1 LLSRSLREHPRV
13 WLLVLAPL
21 FIAVETACSGPPASS
36 SGQVQIT
43 KKQADDFLKRGD
55 KTVKRMDARGVVA
68 PYTKVLRGVRA
79 QTAAGGS
86 FVYGNYKGT
95 IAQIVAPRGLE
106 SFGKS
111 SFKAGFRAGYISNKS
126 DAAKGAGTVLVK
138 FSARGAGSLCLHLS
152 WTTDNTQ
159 QKIKGKFSF
168 LGGTGR
174 AARLHDSG
182 AFRGVQPVAF
192 VPKGEMV
199 LFGNPSIGSRRA
211 VPRGCGTIK
220 PPPPPKNLH
229 ASIVLQGWAASTGPP
244 PANATLHPDQST
256 ITDRTLCQKGG
267 GLYMVAQYSGP
278 SSGVFLSAG
287 IFGPTS
293 SVSRNI
299 NMRPGRIVVLIAS
312 RPKNGSYGIKASLE
326 AKSGGTV
333 EGNNTV
339 ISAGVQVAAGC

>member
-1 LLSRSLREHPRV
+1 LLSRSLREHPRA
-13 WLLVLAPL
+13 WLLILAPL
-21 FIAVETACSGPPASS
+21 FIAVETACNGTPASS
-36 SGQVQIT
+36 SGQKSIS
-43 KKQADDFLKRGD
+43 KKEADAFIKAGD
-55 KTVKRMDARGVVA
+55 KTVQKFEGRGLAV
-68 PYTKVLRGVRA
+68 PYTKVLSGLRA
-79 QTAAGGS
+79 QTAAS
-86 FVYGNYKGT
+86 RSYVYGNYKGT
-95 IAQIVAPRGLE
+95 IAQIVAPRGLG

-111 SFKAGFRAGYISNKS
+111 SFKAGFRAGYISNNS
-126 DAAKGAGTVLVK
+126 DATLGAGTVLVK
-138 FSARGAGSLCLHLS
+138 FSARGAGSLCLHIS

-174 AARLHDSG
+174 SARLHDSG

-192 VPKGEMV
+192 VPKGEIV

-220 PPPPPKNLH
+220 PPPPPKNPH
-229 ASIVLQGWAASTGPP
+229 ASIVLQGWAASVGPP
-244 PANATLHPDQST
+244 PANATLYPDQST

-293 SVSRNI
+293 STSRNI

-312 RPKNGSYGIKASLE
+312 RPKNGGYGIKAGLE
-326 AKSGGTV
+326 TKSGGTV
-333 EGNNTV
+333 QGNHTV